1 VKEGGMMQRT
11 DLRGKIGLVTGS
23 TRGIGRS
30 IAEEMA
36 KAGATLI
43 VSGTRE
49 ADVARVVEEMRARG
63 FTVFGSACD
72 VRHYDEVQAL
82 MEFASTSAGGLDILV
97 NNAGVGLFA
106 AISEMAP
113 DDWDRVID
121 TNLTGV
127 FYCSR
132 AAIPHLLK
140 RGGGA
145 IINISSLAGKN
156 AFAGGAAYN
165 ASKFGL
171 EGLSEAM
178 MLDLRYQNIKV
189 AYVMPGSVAT
199 EFSGRTPVGEDWRL
213 TAGDVA
219 EVVLDILAQDRRALA
234 SRVELRPFQPPRK
247 S

>member
-1 VKEGGMMQRT
+1 MKRADLEG
-11 DLRGKIGLVTGS
+11 KVGLVTGS
-23 TRGIGRS
+23 TRGIGRA

-36 KAGATLI
+36 KAGATLV

-49 ADVARVVEEMRARG
+49 ADVARVVEEMRAAG
-63 FTVFGSACD
+63 HTVFGSACD
-72 VRHYDEVQAL
+72 VRRYDEVEAL
-82 MEFASTSAGGLDILV
+82 MEYCTSEAGGLDILV
-97 NNAGVGLFA
+97 NNAGVGLFSPVSE
-106 AISEMAP
+106 ISPE
-113 DDWDRVID
+113 DWDRVIN

-132 AAIPHLLK
+132 AAIPHLLQ

-145 IINISSLAGKN
+145 IVNISSLAGKN

-189 AYVMPGSVAT
+189 AYVLPGSVAT
-199 EFSGRTPVGEDWRL
+199 EFSGRTLSEEESWRL

-247 S
+247 N